1 VAGDLR
7 GIHAALQAGADVNHE
22 QRSGPPAER
31 FTPLMAACYRG
42 HVQVGGRE
50 QPLRVQRCPMPHRCH
65 LSASTLQTID
75 QTEGL
80 CGFDQVRA

>member
-22 QRSGPPAER
+22 QRSGPPVER

-50 QPLRVQRCPMPHRCH
+50 QRSLG
-65 LSASTLQTID
+65 TG
-75 QTEGL
+75 EGGGGMCVL
-80 CGFDQVRA
+80 VAQWVYPSP